1 DSESNLI
8 IDYQSMSR
16 VPIVGEVA
24 AGIPKVANLE
34 YENFLKVPDDWI
46 FSHKDTFAL
55 KVTGD
60 SMNGIGIDKGDTV
73 IVHKQNTAQNG
84 DIVIAVSN
92 QEATMKKLMF
102 MGDSV
107 LLLSENPN
115 YEPIQMKREDIII
128 NGKVIGV
135 LKG

>member
-1 DSESNLI
+1 
-8 IDYQSMSR
+8 
-16 VPIVGEVA
+16 
-24 AGIPKVANLE
+24 
-34 YENFLKVPDDWI
+34 
-46 FSHKDTFAL
+46 
-55 KVTGD
+55 
-60 SMNGIGIDKGDTV
+60 
-73 IVHKQNTAQNG
+73 
-84 DIVIAVSN
+84 
-92 QEATMKKLMF
+92 MKKLMF

>member
-1 DSESNLI
+1 
-8 IDYQSMSR
+8 MSK
-16 VPIVGEVA
+16 VPIAGEVA
-24 AGIPKVANLE
+24 AGIPITVNQE
-34 YENFLKVPDDWI
+34 YDDFLRIPDDWI
-46 FSHKDTFAL
+46 FSGNDTFCL

-84 DIVIAVSN
+84 DVVIAVNN

-115 YEPIQMKREDIII
+115 YEPIQMKREDIVV

-135 LKG
+135 LKGYSFFPSL

>member
-1 DSESNLI
+1 
-8 IDYQSMSR
+8 
-16 VPIVGEVA
+16 
-24 AGIPKVANLE
+24 
-34 YENFLKVPDDWI
+34 
-46 FSHKDTFAL
+46 
-55 KVTGD
+55 
-60 SMNGIGIDKGDTV
+60 MNGIEIDRGDIV
-73 IVHKQNTAQNG
+73 IVNKQNTAQNG
-84 DIVIAVSN
+84 DIVIAISN